1 MAQTNKQIIAMYK
14 AENGITEALN
24 TYSYW
29 RAQGYRVK
37 RGEHS
42 QHRIMIWKKVNYK
55 KENER
60 GEIENKSRMILKE
73 AAFFTREQ
81 VEKIEEK

>member
-29 RAQGYRVK
+29 KSQGYRVK

-42 QHRIMIWKKVNYK
+42 EHRITIWKKVNYQ

-60 GEIENKSRMILKE
+60 GETETKSRMILKE

-81 VEKIEEK
+81 VEKIEG